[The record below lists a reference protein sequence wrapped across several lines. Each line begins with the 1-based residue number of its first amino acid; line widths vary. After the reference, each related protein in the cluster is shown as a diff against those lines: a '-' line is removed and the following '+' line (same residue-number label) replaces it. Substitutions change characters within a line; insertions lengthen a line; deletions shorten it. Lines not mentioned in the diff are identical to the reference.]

1 MRQRTWRSVLTISAT
16 AFWWP
21 LAVAAALA
29 LGEAPSY
36 AAPLTEVPPP
46 TQTDSGLDLLDLPSS
61 KGTPAKEF
69 FSRES
74 TLFEGI
80 PSVYGAAK
88 YDQKV
93 NEAPDAVIIIISS
106 SAQLDA
112 HHLAQLCQ
120 EVEVACRA
128 GTLDSLPTRIPL
140 LVTEHRDV
148 CAAMRQA
155 LPSPQQQEAA

>member
-1 MRQRTWRSVLTISAT
+1 MRQPTSRSVLTISAT

-21 LAVAAALA
+21 FAVAAMLA
-29 LGEAPSY
+29 LGESPSF
-36 AAPLTEVPPP
+36 ADPLTEVSLP
-46 TQTDSGLDLLDLPSS
+46 TPNRFRLGSLDLPSS
-61 KGTPAKEF
+61 KETPVKEF

-128 GTLDSLPTRIPL
+128 GTLDSLPTLIPL